1 MAVILR
7 GSYYS
12 TAALWNDA
20 LSSGKS
26 RFLGCFILGL
36 SCDGEGASCCCRLAS
51 NPPHKTQQDDR
62 AEPSRAGW
70 IIHLP
75 SSSTPAMER
84 LWLVSTQILLIILCV
99 PLRQARRDTKS
110 LKKKIRPFCLN
121 SNTSCA
127 VAAGL
132 GHRASSS
139 PPSSCP
145 FLSLRWVCLPRSVML
160 SDRGAYMLLV
170 HSVVRVAVFLRRVAL
185 RCAVAEQGPVYLKV
199 SRVDTGKQI
208 CC

>member
-1 MAVILR
+1 M
-7 GSYYS
+7 
-12 TAALWNDA
+12 NN
-20 LSSGKS
+20 SSSLLLHTG
-26 RFLGCFILGL
+26 
-36 SCDGEGASCCCRLAS
+36 DGATVTCVNS
-51 NPPHKTQQDDR
+51 NPPHNTLCTPQ
-62 AEPSRAGW
+62 AG
-70 IIHLP
+70 
-75 SSSTPAMER
+75 AQGYK
-84 LWLVSTQILLIILCV
+84 VS
-99 PLRQARRDTKS
+99 
-110 LKKKIRPFCLN
+110 KKKIRPFCLN